1 MKLIVSQAAA
11 ADLARL
17 HAFLIDVNLPAAD
30 RAAAALIA
38 AVQSLDTFPERGRP
52 SGTPNIRELI
62 VPFGGSGY
70 VLRYA
75 YSAQA
80 DEVVVLR
87 IWHGR
92 EAREG

>member
-1 MKLIVSQAAA
+1 MKLIVSPAAA

-17 HAFLIDVNLPAAD
+17 RAFLEGKSPAAAD
-30 RAAAALIA
+30 RATAALVA
-38 AVQSLDTFPERGRP
+38 AIQSLDTFPERGRP
-52 SGTPNIRELI
+52 SGAPTSRELI
-62 VPFGGSGY
+62 VPFGNSAY

-75 YSAQA
+75 YRHEA

-92 EAREG
+92 EARE

>member
-1 MKLIVSQAAA
+1 MKLIVAPAAA

-17 HAFLIDVNLPAAD
+17 HAFLEGKNPAAAD
-30 RAAAALIA
+30 RATGVLVAAM
-38 AVQSLDTFPERGRP
+38 QSLDTFPERGRP
-52 SGTPNIRELI
+52 CGPPNLRELI
-62 VPFGGSGY
+62 VPFGSSGY

-75 YSAQA
+75 YRQQV

-92 EAREG
+92 EARE